1 MKCVSQIIMMIIISP
16 EFLPP
21 APEDYDLAARGGSVV
36 IPLERSLQ
44 SLNYPSGFISKV
56 YPGIY

>member
-21 APEDYDLAARGGSVV
+21 APEDYDLAARGWFGRHPIRENPAKLKLPFGS
-36 IPLERSLQ
+36 
-44 SLNYPSGFISKV
+44 
-56 YPGIY
+56 IYFSFSTF

>member
-1 MKCVSQIIMMIIISP
+1 MMIIISP

-44 SLNYPSGFISKV
+44 SLNYPSGFICFTSVNSESKLSSELR
-56 YPGIY
+56 